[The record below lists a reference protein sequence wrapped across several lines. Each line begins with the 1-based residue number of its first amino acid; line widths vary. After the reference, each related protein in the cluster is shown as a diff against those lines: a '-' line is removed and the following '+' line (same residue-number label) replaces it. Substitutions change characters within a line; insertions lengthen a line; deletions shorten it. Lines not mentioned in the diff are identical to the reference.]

1 MSVNNNIKISKTV
14 EQAETRT
21 KQYVPKIISGFSSQI
36 QNLNIELTPTQTEQ
50 VEEVYNG
57 KVRDRY
63 TMNDKVVLVVSNR
76 LSAFDRHLAEIP
88 FKGAVLNLVSQW
100 WFKQTSHI
108 IKNHIIEQGNN
119 LHTNI
124 TVGRKCKPFPIEFV
138 MRGYITGSSGTS
150 LWTHYNKGVREYCGH
165 TFPDGLKKNQKL
177 EKNLLTPT
185 TKADDHDQLI
195 SAEEIVK
202 DGWMTQEDWDFCSE
216 KAYAIFEHGQKLANE
231 HGFILVDTKYEF
243 GKDLKTGEI
252 LLIDEI
258 HTPDSS
264 RYWLAETYEEC
275 MKTTGKP
282 ENIDKEFVR
291 LWFRDHCD
299 PYKDETL
306 PDAPKDMLAELSR
319 RYIMLYEM
327 ITGEIFDIDALSK
340 RGANINE
347 ALEKAM
353 AVKMKQ

>member
-1 MSVNNNIKISKTV
+1 MVVVFVSFWAKTTDVDPASMNSSGDMRLLIKDTGS
-14 EQAETRT
+14 ASLGDETNR
-21 KQYVPKIISGFSSQI
+21 V
-36 QNLNIELTPTQTEQ
+36 LLTTGTW
-50 VEEVYNG
+50 
-57 KVRDRY
+57 
-63 TMNDKVVLVVSNR
+63 S
-76 LSAFDRHLAEIP
+76 
-88 FKGAVLNLVSQW
+88 
-100 WFKQTSHI
+100 
-108 IKNHIIEQGNN
+108 
-119 LHTNI
+119 
-124 TVGRKCKPFPIEFV
+124 
-138 MRGYITGSSGTS
+138 YITKTFTFAAAADYNLS
-150 LWTHYNKGVREYCGH
+150 LY
-165 TFPDGLKKNQKL
+165 F
-177 EKNLLTPT
+177 
-185 TKADDHDQLI
+185 
-195 SAEEIVK
+195 
-202 DGWMTQEDWDFCSE
+202 
-216 KAYAIFEHGQKLANE
+216 
-231 HGFILVDTKYEF
+231 EF
-243 GKDLKTGEI
+243 GKVDGKI
-252 LLIDEI
+252 ILIDEV
-258 HTPDSS
+258 HTCDSS